1 MTIRQT
7 TLDFPSPNNHARG
20 RFIIGACNA
29 MAADWIDRW
38 PEWPGMIRALI
49 IHGPRCSGKTHLASI
64 WTETSGATTLTHLKD
79 GIDHLDPTQH
89 YVFEGLAPTSDWPD
103 YMVFL
108 ALTRFTGAAG
118 SLLMLADQSPASMPW
133 KLADV
138 ASRLAVINTAQITM
152 PDDAMLHN
160 LLQKLADDKG
170 LALDEDIITYIVKRM
185 ERRYESA
192 VHTIQALD
200 EMSIT
205 EKKKVNLSMARK
217 ILNNGQAT
225 LF

>member
-7 TLDFPSPNNHARG
+7 TLDFPTPDNHARR

-64 WTETSGATTLTHLKD
+64 WSESNAATTLTHLKD
-79 GIDHLDPTQH
+79 GIDHVNPANH
-89 YVFEGLAPTSDWPD
+89 YVLDGIAPNANWPD
-103 YMVFL
+103 DMLFL
-108 ALTRFTGAAG
+108 VLTRFTGAEG
-118 SLLMLADQSPASMPW
+118 SLLLLADQSPASMPW

-138 ASRLAVINTAQITM
+138 TSRLAVMNTAQITT
-152 PDDAMLHN
+152 PDDAMLHD

-170 LALDEDIITYIVKRM
+170 LALDEDIIAYMVKRM
-185 ERRYESA
+185 ERGYETA
-192 VHTIQALD
+192 VQTIQALD

-205 EKKKVNLSMARK
+205 EKKKVNLAMARK

>member
-7 TLDFPSPNNHARG
+7 TLDFPSSNNHARG

-38 PEWPGMIRALI
+38 PEWPGMIRSLI
-49 IHGPRCSGKTHLASI
+49 IHGPRSSGKTHLASI

-79 GIDHLDPTQH
+79 GIDHLDPAKH
-89 YVFEGLAPTSDWPD
+89 YVLDGIAPTSDWPD
-103 YMVFL
+103 DMVFL

-138 ASRLAVINTAQITM
+138 ASRLAVINTAQITT
-152 PDDAMLHN
+152 PDDAMLHD

-217 ILNNGQAT
+217 ILNDGQAT